1 MSGLDLGEA
10 SRSLLVLYFS
20 SYEMTRNNPA
30 SFKRRNKLH
39 NVAQFTELTICEN
52 TFWIEALESKK
63 GEYDFNRER
72 SSVHKI
78 TIEEV
83 RIFF

>member
-1 MSGLDLGEA
+1 VGWILERPLDL
-10 SRSLLVLYFS
+10 SLYYIFLLN
-20 SYEMTRNNPA
+20 ETARNNPA